1 MPRRTNPV
9 GESHRTANI
18 HAPHRQWDD
27 PGTWLWATPDQPAR
41 VVFRDLVVSEPVR
54 DDRWRWA
61 HLDHVGGPVCHL
73 TIRLWENAPVG
84 ASCGLSRR

>member
-41 VVFRDLVVSEPVR
+41 VVFRDLWR
-54 DDRWRWA
+54 DYWER
-61 HLDHVGGPVCHL
+61 GGPP
-73 TIRLWENAPVG
+73 R
-84 ASCGLSRR
+84 